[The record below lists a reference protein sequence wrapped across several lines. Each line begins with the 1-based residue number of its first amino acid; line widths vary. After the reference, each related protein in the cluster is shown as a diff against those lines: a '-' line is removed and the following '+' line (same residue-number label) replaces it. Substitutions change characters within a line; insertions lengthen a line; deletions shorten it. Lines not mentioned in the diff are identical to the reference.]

1 MYRHVPKK
9 GSFAMHI
16 LLTNDDGFRAKGL
29 RELAAELAKHHR
41 VTIVAPDREQSAKSH
56 AITIQDPVRT
66 CKVTRDPEAN
76 PQCIAVSGT
85 PTDCMKLALYHLL
98 KDDMPD
104 LVVSGVNDGFNL
116 GSDALYSGTVSAAME
131 AMFYKVPALAVSM
144 ERYSSE
150 RSAEIMPFIA
160 EFVDRVYGEE
170 QYKGLLNMNFS
181 KEGPIGWDQ
190 VEILDQGMQHY
201 SDIIDERED
210 RKGRKYYWIG
220 GRVVFI
226 PEETRTDVMAIKD
239 QKITVVALTWKQQD
253 EAGTQQMRDFLGK

>member
-1 MYRHVPKK
+1 
-9 GSFAMHI
+9 MHI
-16 LLTNDDGFRAKGL
+16 LLTNDDGFRAKGI
-29 RELAAELAKHHR
+29 RDLAAELAKHHR

-56 AITIQDPVRT
+56 SITIQDPVRT
-66 CKVTRDPEAN
+66 CKVTRDSAAN

-131 AMFYKVPALAVSM
+131 AMFYNVPALAVSV
-144 ERYSSE
+144 ERYSQE
-150 RSAEIMPFIA
+150 RGAEMAPFIA
-160 EFVDRVYGEE
+160 EFIDRVYGEE
-170 QYKGLLNMNFS
+170 QYKGLLNMNFP
-181 KEGPIGWDQ
+181 KEGPVGWEH

-201 SDIIDERED
+201 VDIIDERED

-220 GRVVFI
+220 GRLAFI
-226 PEETRTDVMAIKD
+226 PEETRTDVMAVKEG
-239 QKITVVALTWKQQD
+239 KITVVALTWKQQD
-253 EAGTQQMRDFLGK
+253 EAGTRFMRGLLDA